1 VSNSNLFETLTNYT
15 LEEFELKL
23 FVVPIIMTNMRS
35 TCEAHILV
43 GRSSKLNFEQCLL
56 NFILYMKHDNMTM
69 SHAFM
74 SKFANCS
81 ICNYVIF
88 IMSCINH
95 ALINEIH

>member
-1 VSNSNLFETLTNYT
+1 MSNSNLFETLTNYT

-74 SKFANCS
+74 SNFANCS